1 MNTTIS
7 ISTEIRDKIKEFGHK
22 GETYEVILE
31 RLYDSAKERQLY
43 DLLMDDSDCIT
54 LKEATKRLS
63 K

>member
-43 DLLMDDSDCIT
+43 DLLMDENDCIT
-54 LKEATKRLS
+54 LKEAKKKLA